1 MATTSAKATHKRI
14 KKIHAGSFDTKKLPS
29 YSLCIQIGI
38 RDFQF
43 CVINKQTNACIFL
56 EDYKLEKIKTI
67 NARIEAI
74 KEVISRHKIL
84 SSGLWE
90 NIKLSFK
97 THKFTLVP
105 SSLFL
110 PDAASDYLVLNSEI
124 KTKIE
129 EVYYY
134 KHVSSSAVNI
144 FACDK
149 KVISWFK
156 TRYPKKSIQVIH
168 QSSALIEG
176 ILNYKDHPHEK
187 TMFSYFDRGILHIV
201 ATEGQ
206 KLLYYNQF
214 AVRRPEDY
222 LKYIML
228 VFKELNL
235 SVKTSKL
242 IIWGGVTLESSQI
255 QMLKKYIRNISFGYK
270 PNIIKFAPE
279 FDSLANHRYFDLFSI
294 SLCE

>member
-1 MATTSAKATHKRI
+1 MSTTATSTYKRI

-29 YSLCIQIGI
+29 YSLCIQIGT

-43 CVINKQTNACIFL
+43 CVTNTQTNTCIFL

-67 NARIEAI
+67 NARLEAI
-74 KEVISRHKIL
+74 REVIEKHPLL
-84 SSGLWE
+84 SSHLWE

-105 SSLFL
+105 DSYFL
-110 PDAASDYLVLNSEI
+110 PEAAGDYLALNSEI

-134 KHVSSSAVNI
+134 KHLSGGGVNI

-149 KVISWFK
+149 KIISWFK
-156 TRYPKKSIQVIH
+156 EKYPQKSIQVIH
-168 QSSALIEG
+168 QGSAFIEG
-176 ILNYKDHPHEK
+176 ILSYDDHSHEK
-187 TMFSYFDRGILHIV
+187 TMFSYFDRGILHV
-201 ATEGQ
+201 AICQQQ

-214 AVRRPEDY
+214 AVRKAEDY
-222 LKYIML
+222 LKYVLL
-228 VFKELNL
+228 VFKEIGL
-235 SVKTSKL
+235 SPKASKF
-242 IIWGGVTLESSQI
+242 IIWGGVSNDSPQI
-255 QMLKKYIRNISFGYK
+255 ELLKRYVRNISFGSK
-270 PNIIKFAPE
+270 PNFLKFAPE
-279 FDSLANHRYFDLFSI
+279 FDNLADQRYFDLFSI